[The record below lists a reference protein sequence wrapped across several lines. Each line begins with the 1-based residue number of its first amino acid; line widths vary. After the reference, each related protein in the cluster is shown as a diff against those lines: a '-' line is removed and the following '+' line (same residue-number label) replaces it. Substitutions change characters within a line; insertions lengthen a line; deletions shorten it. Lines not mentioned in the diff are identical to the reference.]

1 MNRKRKESVRLQI
14 EDSSLM
20 MDSELVPSSLAEI
33 APILRAANYIQKENP
48 RVAYLCRFY
57 AFEKAHS
64 MDPTSGRRG
73 ARQFKTKLL
82 HRLVREEEDT
92 RLQLPRSDSREIQLF
107 YQIFC
112 ENYINKVAHTK
123 KLDEMAKIW
132 QIATILYDVV
142 KTMVPSAKID
152 VKTHKYAEDIW
163 SKREQFEPYNIL
175 PLNATCAKS
184 AIMELP
190 EIKAALYALRNVQK
204 LPRCRVHST
213 PKIPGALPDERDK
226 PVVDILDW
234 LSHIFGFQVYCAL
247 NSYFPSLSICIS
259 HAIGFG

>member
-1 MNRKRKESVRLQI
+1 MNRKRKKSVRLQI

-33 APILRAANYIQKENP
+33 APILRAANCIQEENP
-48 RVAYLCRFY
+48 RVAYLCRFH

-82 HRLVREEEDT
+82 HRLEKVHLKEEEET
-92 RLQLPRSDSREIQLF
+92 IRQLARNDPREIQLY

-142 KTMVPSAKID
+142 KTVVPSAKID
-152 VKTHKYAEDIW
+152 
-163 SKREQFEPYNIL
+163 
-175 PLNATCAKS
+175 
-184 AIMELP
+184 
-190 EIKAALYALRNVQK
+190 
-204 LPRCRVHST
+204 
-213 PKIPGALPDERDK
+213 DK
-226 PVVDILDW
+226 VRFV
-234 LSHIFGFQVYCAL
+234 
-247 NSYFPSLSICIS
+247 
-259 HAIGFG
+259 